1 MALLRKINTKAATDE
16 NTGLGRNSTS
26 NADRFF
32 NKDGQPNIHIKG
44 VSWLKRSSIFQ
55 YMLKVPAW
63 KFLGII
69 VLFYLVVNLLFASVY
84 TLIGIDNLGGMDA
97 KTLPGK
103 FLEAFFF
110 SAQTLS
116 TVGYGHVY
124 PSGFA
129 ANAVAAI
136 ESLLGL
142 LMFAIATG
150 LMYGR
155 FSKPRSYL
163 VFSEKA
169 LFAPYKDGVALMFR
183 LAPYKKHF
191 LTDVEIK
198 VNLAMEVNVNGV
210 MKNQFYSLKLELSR
224 ANTLTLNWTIVHP
237 IDETSPLF
245 NLTKEDIELSDAEM
259 LVFLKGYDDEY
270 SNTVV
275 ARTSYT
281 FKEFVYGAKFKMMYH
296 PSEDGATTILDL
308 DKLNAFDAAPLPVK
322 F

>member
-16 NTGLGRNSTS
+16 NTGFGRNSNS

-55 YMLKVPAW
+55 FMLKVPVW

-69 VLFYLVVNLLFASVY
+69 VLFYLVVNLLFATVY

-142 LMFAIATG
+142 LMFALATG

-210 MKNQFYSLKLELSR
+210 MKNQFYSLNLELSR

-245 NLTKEDIELSDAEM
+245 NLTKEDIALSDAEM

-308 DKLNAFDAAPLPVK
+308 DKLNAFDAAEVPVK

>member
-16 NTGLGRNSTS
+16 NTGLGLNSTN
-26 NADRFF
+26 NAGRFF

-44 VSWLKRSSIFQ
+44 VNWLKRSSIFQ
-55 YMLKVPAW
+55 FMLKVPVW

-69 VLFYLVVNLLFASVY
+69 VLFYLVVNLLFATVY

-142 LMFAIATG
+142 LMFALATG

-210 MKNQFYSLKLELSR
+210 MKNQFYSLNLELSR

-245 NLTKEDIELSDAEM
+245 NLTKEDIALSDAEM

-308 DKLNAFDAAPLPVK
+308 DKLNAFDAAEVPVK